1 MTPAETDIGVMTF
14 ALGKLADLLHEGKR
28 FPEIAELKYALD
40 TAYRRLL
47 LLVRSD
53 DEISPV
59 LKQLRQRRMYND
71 ACTIMPL

>member
-1 MTPAETDIGVMTF
+1 MRKTGHGTSEARKTPVLGGDVMAATDF
-14 ALGKLADLLHEGKR
+14 E
-28 FPEIAELKYALD
+28 
-40 TAYRRLL
+40 RRLL